1 MRVIGIDPG
10 ATGALVMLED
20 GTPIEWME
28 MPVVKI
34 GSTTRVNASA
44 VADFLQESLAWH
56 VFVES
61 VHSMPKQ
68 GVASSF
74 NFGHNVGTIMGV
86 LGALRIPHTLVTP
99 QAWKKAAGLIGTD
112 KDAAL
117 DGTQQ
122 EGQGPSTG
130 RRCTDC
136 EARIVMNYWPGT
148 KIIKSRGNAFDWRNS
163 TSKVTNTKEFKLSQ
177 HSTLANA
184 GAGTDRKKSF
194 TIYSKAKATK

>member
-10 ATGALVMLED
+10 ATGALVMLEN
-20 GTPIEWME
+20 GAPIEWEE

-34 GSTTRVNASA
+34 GSTTRVNGAA
-44 VADFLQESLAWH
+44 VADFLRGSLAAH

-86 LGALRIPHTLVTP
+86 LGALDIPHTLVTP

-112 KDAAL
+112 KDAA
-117 DGTQQ
+117 
-122 EGQGPSTG
+122 
-130 RRCTDC
+130 R
-136 EARIVMNYWPGT
+136 ARAIQLWPNWT
-148 KIIKSRGNAFDWRNS
+148 ELHK
-163 TSKVTNTKEFKLSQ
+163 
-177 HSTLANA
+177 
-184 GAGTDRKKSF
+184 
-194 TIYSKAKATK
+194 KAKGQALADAALIARHASS